1 MVKYFDFDGTLAHFD
16 TWKGQEVTG
25 EPIPE
30 MVKKIKEARAAGDEV
45 VIFTARLT
53 CDPEFVQHPVLCKKI
68 LGEWCIKNLGFV
80 PLITNIKGPAEVIYD
95 DRAVRIVRNTG
106 LTEGEFLGRIIS
118 EELESG
124 STKEQALNRL
134 LTAIE
139 IIGG

>member
-1 MVKYFDFDGTLAHFD
+1 
-16 TWKGQEVTG
+16 
-25 EPIPE
+25 
-30 MVKKIKEARAAGDEV
+30 
-45 VIFTARLT
+45 
-53 CDPEFVQHPVLCKKI
+53 
-68 LGEWCIKNLGFV
+68 
-80 PLITNIKGPAEVIYD
+80 VIYD